1 MSLDCSLIFAQKRVN
16 LTSKC
21 EHDKNVSMS
30 NNLEKHLLK
39 LIEYNASLW
48 LDLEVMFDSTNDKK
62 TSYSKMFLKQS
73 NLFICQK
80 SCKKWTLSV
89 QNLNCQS
96 KIQQWLKQKRKRV
109 RIWDLHRS
117 TDRRKLSWRSESE
130 RRVICWDAQDVSQ
143 RSTWIQQHLKSA
155 EFSKSSYTDTWVSE
169 KKRYFTSYEQW
180 SDHADWNSKF
190 LFYRKIRFC
199 ISDLIR
205 LTAKF
210 HDDVHH
216 RIFEILH
223 TFAEHASRRFHST
236 EFSSSSKR
244 DSTSK
249 ISCSTTRAHFLSTRM
264 NFEQLW
270 NVSQWW

>member
-199 ISDLIR
+199 ISDLICKVSWWCASSYFR
-205 LTAKF
+205 NSSHVRRTRF
-210 HDDVHH
+210 TTISFN
-216 RIFEILH
+216 RILVKQQE
-223 TFAEHASRRFHST
+223 RFDEQDFVLYYTST
-236 EFSSSSKR
+236 
-244 DSTSK
+244 
-249 ISCSTTRAHFLSTRM
+249 LS
-264 NFEQLW
+264 FY
-270 NVSQWW
+270 

>member
-1 MSLDCSLIFAQKRVN
+1 MQTWWECVCVKWSWEASF
-16 LTSKC
+16 
-21 EHDKNVSMS
+21 
-30 NNLEKHLLK
+30 K

-48 LDLEVMFDSTNDKK
+48 LDLEVMFDSMNDKK
-62 TSYSKMFLKQS
+62 TSYSKMFLQQS

-80 SCKKWTLSV
+80 SCKVLRAKINALSSELELLV
-89 QNLNCQS
+89 KN
-96 KIQQWLKQKRKRV
+96 
-109 RIWDLHRS
+109 S
-117 TDRRKLSWRSESE
+117 TVTKTE
-130 RRVICWDAQDVSQ
+130 
-143 RSTWIQQHLKSA
+143 
-155 EFSKSSYTDTWVSE
+155 E
-169 KKRYFTSYEQW
+169 KKRYIISYEQW

-205 LTAKF
+205 LTPKF

>member
-21 EHDKNVSMS
+21 EHGENVSVS
-30 NNLEKHLLK
+30 NDLKKHLLK

-48 LDLEVMFDSTNDKK
+48 LNLEVMFDLNERQENVIFKNVSETIEFVYL
-62 TSYSKMFLKQS
+62 SEIMQS
-73 NLFICQK
+73 LAR
-80 SCKKWTLSV
+80 KKWTLSV

-96 KIQQWLKQKRKRV
+96 KIQQWLKQKKRRV

-117 TDRRKLSWRSESE
+117 TDRRKLSWRSEFE

-143 RSTWIQQHLKSA
+143 RLTWIQQHLKSA
-155 EFSKSSYTDTWVSE
+155 EFLKSSYTDTWVSE

-180 SDHADWNSKF
+180 SDRADWNSKF

-205 LTAKF
+205 KVSWWCASSYFRNSSHVRRTRF
-210 HDDVHH
+210 TTISFN
-216 RIFEILH
+216 RILVKQQE
-223 TFAEHASRRFHST
+223 RFDEQDFMLYYTST
-236 EFSSSSKR
+236 
-244 DSTSK
+244 
-249 ISCSTTRAHFLSTRM
+249 LS
-264 NFEQLW
+264 FY
-270 NVSQWW
+270 